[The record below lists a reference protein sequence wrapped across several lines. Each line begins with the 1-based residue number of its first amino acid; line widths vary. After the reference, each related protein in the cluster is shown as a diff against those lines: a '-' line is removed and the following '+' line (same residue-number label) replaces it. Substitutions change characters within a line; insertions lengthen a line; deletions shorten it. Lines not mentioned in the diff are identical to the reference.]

1 MSKRLTDRNREIP
14 SLTAENQH
22 FWLNV
27 YHRLAKFEDAE
38 EKEVGTGAVDVV
50 EVVRC
55 KDCRFYKPDIDGIYL
70 CEHIKLPLFD
80 PEPDFF
86 CLYGKEML
94 DDER

>member
-1 MSKRLTDRNREIP
+1 MSKRLTNRNKEMP

-38 EKEVGTGAVDVV
+38 EKEGGTGAVDVV

-55 KDCRFYKPDIDGIYL
+55 KDCRFLKDDLLSYGTGYIGYCCHNIERQLMHDD
-70 CEHIKLPLFD
+70 
-80 PEPDFF
+80 DF
-86 CLYGKEML
+86 CSCG
-94 DDER
+94 ER